1 MKKTYL
7 PVAVVAA
14 GVLAVGIV
22 IPQLSATQ
30 AAPSTAAPA
39 LPATTSAP
47 AALADIFSA
56 DMNLDELAYPQGVSA
71 PSLVDLVPEAAGVE
85 SKDIRVYDGGASV
98 VFRAAPGSGD
108 DFQAVA
114 AQSGDGQKDR
124 PEVQV
129 DKGDLAIMRALHW
142 QCAWVREYV
151 DAANAGNEAAQKTA
165 ADQLATFPNL
175 AAVRDY
181 GPDLAGI
188 QEDVIT
194 PMVSGDTAAGE
205 NWLAKSCG
213 GIFPK

>member
-1 MKKTYL
+1 MKKQTYL
-7 PVAVVAA
+7 VSGTLVA
-14 GVLAVGIV
+14 GLVLAGISMS
-22 IPQLSATQ
+22 PLA
-30 AAPSTAAPA
+30 STKAEAQRAPA
-39 LPATTSAP
+39 LPQAP
-47 AALADIFSA
+47 KVIEDAFSSE
-56 DMNLDELAYPQGVSA
+56 MNLDKLSFPEGVN
-71 PSLVDLVPEAAGVE
+71 PPTILDLVPEADGVDP
-85 SKDIRVYDGGASV
+85 KDIRVYDGAESVQFTVKPGTAGHHAVASE
-98 VFRAAPGSGD
+98 AGSGNR
-108 DFQAVA
+108 A
-114 AQSGDGQKDR
+114 
-124 PEVQV
+124 EVQV